1 MGAKKSH
8 KSFSRYDIMKEI
20 KVSELLIICQRII
33 QDDPFATVTIRQ
45 CQGTDFPPFITIESD
60 EFREEQDNKGE
71 FPRLL
76 L

>member
-1 MGAKKSH
+1 MARQNLFKDGH
-8 KSFSRYDIMKEI
+8 HDIMNELPI
-20 KVSELLIICQRII
+20 SELYRRCKLIMEK
-33 QDDPFATVTIRQ
+33 DPFATVTIRQ

-76 L
+76 C